1 MDREKLLVLMAGA
14 LTGVFSGLTG
24 VGGGV
29 FLVST
34 LVSFLGF
41 TQHRAHGTSLA
52 VIIFLAL
59 FGAATYAFQGY
70 YDLEL
75 TLILGVAS
83 AVGVIAGARLMAAV
97 SQVQLRR
104 AFGLFLFL
112 VSTTMLLKGIDLPG
126 SAGILP
132 AGVGETPVPIG
143 LPFWVILGLIA
154 GVLGG
159 FMGIGGAMIIVP
171 AMVLVAGFEQHM
183 AQGIS
188 LAVITL
194 TSLMGAFT
202 HYKLGNVNVDVALR
216 MAPAAIVTVILGSAA
231 AGQLDGFWLTKIF
244 GVAML
249 YFAFLFTFK
258 GGRRPL
264 PQSPRSALR
273 TSE

>member
-1 MDREKLLVLMAGA
+1 MDRTKLLVLGAGA

-29 FLVST
+29 ILVSMM
-34 LVSFLGF
+34 VSFLGF

-59 FGAATYAFQGY
+59 FGAATYAAQGY
-70 YDLEL
+70 YDTGL
-75 TLILGVAS
+75 TLVLGFAS
-83 AVGVIAGARLMAAV
+83 VVGVVAGARLMAMV

-104 AFGLFLFL
+104 AFGIFLFF
-112 VSTTMLLKGIDLPG
+112 VSATMLLKGVDVGAGKMPALP
-126 SAGILP
+126 S
-132 AGVGETPVPIG
+132 GELG
-143 LPFWVILGLIA
+143 LAFWVALGLIA
-154 GVLGG
+154 GILGG

-194 TSLMGAFT
+194 TALMGAFT
-202 HYKLGNVNVDVALR
+202 HYKLGNVSLDVALA
-216 MAPAAIVTVILGSAA
+216 MGPPAVVTVIIASAV

-244 GVAML
+244 GGAML
-249 YFAFLFTFK
+249 YFAFLFTFRGRRRSVAPTQAQVAK
-258 GGRRPL
+258 GG
-264 PQSPRSALR
+264 
-273 TSE
+273 